1 MDTAKIAPYTEPPK
15 HGELEGKGPAPTAR
29 EVALLMK
36 RNQELEEENM
46 QLREENKKLRG
57 LGVER
62 QAEQDATHVIAS
74 AASSIPLKDDLE
86 MLLVLLCEVMRPRKL
101 VSSLPSC
108 EKTTHLLQSDYIALA
123 RGFDFLSKT
132 SGTNEDAVGEY
143 FEKYPAMRE
152 MSERNPVF
160 EELLV
165 LTSFQTWQ
173 QHQMGCGSK
182 AHFGG
187 TTLNV

>member
-1 MDTAKIAPYTEPPK
+1 
-15 HGELEGKGPAPTAR
+15 
-29 EVALLMK
+29 
-36 RNQELEEENM
+36 M

-108 EKTTHLLQSDYIALA
+108 DKTALLTQSDCITLA
-123 RGFDFLSKT
+123 KGFGFLAKKYDS
-132 SGTNEDAVGEY
+132 NDAVGDY
-143 FEKYPAMRE
+143 F
-152 MSERNPVF
+152 
-160 EELLV
+160 
-165 LTSFQTWQ
+165 
-173 QHQMGCGSK
+173 
-182 AHFGG
+182 
-187 TTLNV
+187 